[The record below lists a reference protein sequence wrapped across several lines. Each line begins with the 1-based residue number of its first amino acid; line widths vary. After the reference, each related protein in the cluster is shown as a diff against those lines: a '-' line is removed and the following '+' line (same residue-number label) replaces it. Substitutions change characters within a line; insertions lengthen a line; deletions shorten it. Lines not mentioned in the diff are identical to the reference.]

1 MHPTTLKRRLQHGK
15 AMLRSSSRRSPWATL
30 CLLGSV
36 LCPGAAL
43 APPSNKR
50 RAIVQRSN
58 NLVAY
63 FAAATIGS
71 APFLPSLLIAPP
83 ALAFQPDEDS
93 STDTVAAAIQ
103 SVRDSGN
110 NVQALVKAYEN
121 IAEII
126 TEGKGVG
133 GAINY
138 QGIRLDRGYIANED
152 TTLYNPGLTL
162 LTESEKTRLVDAIVE
177 SRRLVGADRW
187 DVDAAAGFD
196 FLREKLDPYH
206 MYELAG
212 YLSILPFYG
221 AAVYLAVL
229 VVQQVARDLFPVA
242 YIAGA
247 VAIFAPVVALVLIGP
262 Q

>member
-1 MHPTTLKRRLQHGK
+1 MIASANAATAAALFLWTT
-15 AMLRSSSRRSPWATL
+15 SSSFP
-30 CLLGSV
+30 V
-36 LCPGAAL
+36 LAL
-43 APPSNKR
+43 QTSDD
-50 RAIVQRSN
+50 VS
-58 NLVAY
+58 
-63 FAAATIGS
+63 S
-71 APFLPSLLIAPP
+71 A
-83 ALAFQPDEDS
+83 
-93 STDTVAAAIQ
+93 DTVSAAIQ

-110 NVQALVKAYEN
+110 NVEALVKAYEN

-177 SRRLVGADRW
+177 SRRVVGDLW
-187 DVDAAAGFD
+187 NVDTGAGFD
-196 FLREKLDPYH
+196 FLREKLDPLH
-206 MYELAG
+206 MYELSG

-229 VVQQVARDLFPVA
+229 VVQQVARDLFPAA
-242 YIAGA
+242 YIMGA
-247 VAIFAPVVALVLIGP
+247 VAVFAPAVALVLIGP